1 MSYQGVETMSKSSVI
16 LFPKTAAMLKQL
28 GENMRL
34 ARLRRNVTARLTA
47 ERAGISVTTLTKIE
61 QGNPAVSMGS
71 YLQVLVTLNLE
82 RDILKVAADDE
93 LGRALQDL
101 GLRVRARASKRK
113 SISGLR
119 ISRYFCVILLAI
131 WRRIWRSRAGSR
143 EKSVRVLM
151 RRLHSSRDD
160 APHNVR

>member
-93 LGRALQDL
+93 LGR
-101 GLRVRARASKRK
+101 
-113 SISGLR
+113 
-119 ISRYFCVILLAI
+119 SRYFCVILLAI

-160 APHNVR
+160 SPHNVR

>member
-1 MSYQGVETMSKSSVI
+1 MSYQGFETMSKNSVI

-71 YLQVLVTLNLE
+71 YIQVLVTLNLE

-93 LGRALQDL
+93 LGRNLQDL

-113 SISGLR
+113 SI
-119 ISRYFCVILLAI
+119 
-131 WRRIWRSRAGSR
+131 
-143 EKSVRVLM
+143 
-151 RRLHSSRDD
+151 
-160 APHNVR
+160 